1 MIDAAP
7 EPEGFDVSDV
17 RTSSPV
23 APGAV
28 RRARWISRVL
38 DDLVRIPG
46 TERRIGLDP
55 FFGLLPGLG
64 DWVPLLVSFDLLV
77 SAARLGAGSAVLA
90 RMLGN
95 IVLDAL
101 IGTVPLAGDLFD
113 LGWKANRRNLALL
126 EDVVADRDGTRRRSR
141 RLVGAVL
148 AGAAAVVLAG
158 VWAGWLVLRWLI
170 GIL

>member
-1 MIDAAP
+1 MIDPAP
-7 EPEGFDVSDV
+7 EPEGLDV
-17 RTSSPV
+17 RTPPPV
-23 APGAV
+23 LPGAV
-28 RRARWISRVL
+28 RRARRISRVL

-64 DWVPLLVSFDLLV
+64 DWLPLLVSFDLLV
-77 SAARLGAGSAVLA
+77 SAARLGAGFAVLA

-126 EDVVADRDGTRRRSR
+126 EDVVADREGARRRSR
-141 RLVGAVL
+141 RLVVAVL
-148 AGAAAVVLAG
+148 SAGAAVVLAG
-158 VWAGWLVLRWLI
+158 VWAGWVVLRSLI
-170 GIL
+170 GLL

>member
-1 MIDAAP
+1 MIDRAP
-7 EPEGFDVSDV
+7 LPEGSDG
-17 RTSSPV
+17 PV
-23 APGAV
+23 ARTHPPATLGAV

-38 DDLVRIPG
+38 DDLVRVPG

-55 FFGLLPGLG
+55 FFGLVPGLG

-158 VWAGWLVLRWLI
+158 VWAGWVVLRWLI

>member
-7 EPEGFDVSDV
+7 EPQGSDGSEA
-17 RTSSPV
+17 R
-23 APGAV
+23 APGALGAV
-28 RRARWISRVL
+28 RRARRITRVL
-38 DDLVRIPG
+38 DDLFRVPG
-46 TERRIGLDP
+46 TERRFGLDP
-55 FFGLLPGLG
+55 FFGLVPGLG
-64 DWVPLLVSFDLLV
+64 DWLPLLVSLDLLV

-101 IGTVPLAGDLFD
+101 VGTVPLVGDLFD

-126 EDVVADRDGTRRRSR
+126 EDVVADREGTRRRSR

-148 AGAAAVVLAG
+148 AGAGSVVLAG
-158 VWAGWLVLRWLI
+158 IWAGWVVLRWLV
-170 GIL
+170 GMF

>member
-7 EPEGFDVSDV
+7 EPEGSDAG
-17 RTSSPV
+17 TL
-23 APGAV
+23 APAVHGAV

-38 DDLVRIPG
+38 DDLFRVPG
-46 TERRIGLDP
+46 TERRVGLDP
-55 FFGLLPGLG
+55 FFGLVPGLG
-64 DWVPLLVSFDLLV
+64 DWLPLLLSLDLLV

-95 IVLDAL
+95 IVLDAVV
-101 IGTVPLAGDLFD
+101 GTVPLVGDLFD

-126 EDVVADRDGTRRRSR
+126 EDVLADRDGTRRRSR

-148 AGAAAVVLAG
+148 VGAAAVVLTG
-158 VWAGWLVLRWLI
+158 VWIGWLVLRWLVGLI
-170 GIL
+170 